1 MFRSRTAS
9 GEERWAAAPI
19 RCADAMITWVRAAQP
34 AVRIQAAAV
43 EDFGEHRILQRLAG
57 ALAEVGVMA
66 WAAPPTG
73 TTGACLLPV
82 QAEAEAT
89 AVDLAGP
96 QLDQHTQLTV
106 KLDRRFQPAQRRAG
120 PRARP

>member
-34 AVRIQAAAV
+34 SLRIQAAAV

-66 WAAPPTG
+66 WAAPPAG
-73 TTGACLLPV
+73 TTGACFPPA

-89 AVDLAGP
+89 AAGLAGP
-96 QLDQHTQLTV
+96 QPDQHTRLPV
-106 KLDRRFQPAQRRAG
+106 RLDRRFQPAQRRAG
-120 PRARP
+120 PRAQP